1 MISLHVSAVC
11 HVRDGYTGK
20 PLEAS
25 RLLCALDGLPCR
37 PVGKPGGCLV
47 LVNLS
52 GGAHRLSRRCPGF
65 QEEWVELVIGRE
77 TQEVDITMKPGENY
91 PFRQTVTRLDLTV
104 TRGGTPAPGE
114 VLWLAVSGS
123 NPLKLAQTKAEKGE
137 QELRLYCKGPEAAV
151 GMGAYLL
158 SDEDKSEIV
167 GLRSLE
173 EEMGTLTAPLTQPHS
188 RGKLLLPAQRYHTGE
203 DGRVSAV
210 FPTACTVEVY
220 VEGTGLAASLT
231 LEEGDNQ
238 ETIQL

>member
-25 RLLCALDGLPCR
+25 RLLCTLDGLPCR

-52 GGAHRLSRRCPGF
+52 GGVHRLSLRCPGF
-65 QEEWVELVIGRE
+65 QEEWVELAIGRE

-91 PFRQTVTRLDLTV
+91 PFQQTVTRLELTV
-104 TRGGTPAPGE
+104 TREGVPAPGE
-114 VLWLAVSGS
+114 LLWLAVSGA
-123 NPLKLAQTKAEKGE
+123 NPLKLAQSKAEKGE

-151 GMGAYLL
+151 EMGAYLL
-158 SDEDKSEIV
+158 SDGAKSEIV
-167 GLRSLE
+167 GLRTLE
-173 EEMGTLTAPLTQPHS
+173 EERGSLTAPLTHPHS
-188 RGKLLLPAQRYHTGE
+188 RGKFLLPAQRYHTGA
-203 DGRVSAV
+203 DGRLSAV
-210 FPTACTVEVY
+210 FPSAGTVEVY

-231 LEEGDNQ
+231 LEEGNNQ